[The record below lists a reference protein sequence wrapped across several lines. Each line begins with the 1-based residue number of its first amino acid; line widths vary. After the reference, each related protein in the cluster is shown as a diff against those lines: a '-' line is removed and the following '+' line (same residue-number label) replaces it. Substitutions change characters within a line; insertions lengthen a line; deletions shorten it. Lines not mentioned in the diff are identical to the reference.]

1 VTRWLLHCALQPP
14 YTQILSKLF
23 NPTCQNCA
31 SAGIMSMLKGSLPF
45 VSLGNHKPFAAI
57 RLDWKQKPSSK
68 ITNGSMNYEL
78 CPGTS
83 SDPKF
88 QHQVKHCP
96 WGVHLQPL
104 LGHAAIPIKFC
115 SHPRSMKSARILC
128 RVEKVG
134 SQRVVNRH
142 LTPPFQGD
150 PENQS
155 PGHPP

>member
-1 VTRWLLHCALQPP
+1 MLNTDRLPVTKWLLHCAPQPP

-45 VSLGNHKPFAAI
+45 VSLGNQNPFPAI

-88 QHQVKHCP
+88 QHRVTHCP
-96 WGVHLQPL
+96 CGVHLQPL
-104 LGHAAIPIKFC
+104 LGHAAIAIKFC
-115 SHPRSMKSARILC
+115 SHPSSRGAWSQQEYSA
-128 RVEKVG
+128 EWWK
-134 SQRVVNRH
+134 
-142 LTPPFQGD
+142 
-150 PENQS
+150 
-155 PGHPP
+155 